1 MRSLATALVLAL
13 LAGCT
18 LGPPPLPEAAA
29 LSNARLPDAHEGSEA
44 VAQWPGPQWWKGYA
58 DDTLDSLVTQGL
70 RGAPGIESA
79 AARFG
84 TARENVRVAGAAAGL
99 SVDAQA
105 TYERLR
111 LSDNGLLPTDLLG
124 FSQYSQADVGVR
136 ARYDVDWWGRKR
148 ALLASAR
155 NQALA
160 SAAEAQ
166 LASLTLAAAIAESY
180 FSWQADS
187 ARLALLDERL
197 ALLERL
203 QHIAARREAAGLDR
217 GDASERTRQEVAG
230 VNELRAQVDGSRRLR
245 RVQLAAL
252 LGTTVEALPELAPR
266 ELPAVAARWP
276 DTAGLDLVARRADI
290 VAQRHRVDAARRDLD
305 VVRAEYYPD
314 LSLHALAGLSS
325 IELGRLFQ
333 AGSAV
338 PSAGVA
344 LHLPLYNG
352 LRDARHGVA
361 AAQLNAAIAQYNE
374 TVAEAA
380 REVAASAAALLQA
393 DSQRQQRERLLEASG
408 ESLRMAASR
417 ARAGLTDERP
427 ELEARLAHLRE
438 QDTRVLLRL
447 AALVADIQLQE
458 SLGGGYQSASEQP

>member
-1 MRSLATALVLAL
+1 MKALSALPLLVL
-13 LAGCT
+13 LAGCA
-18 LGPPPLPEAAA
+18 LGPPPLPEATA
-29 LSNARLPDAHEGSEA
+29 LSDAPLPGQLGGIEV
-44 VAQWPGPQWWKGYA
+44 VAEWPGPQWWKDYA
-58 DDTLDSLVTQGL
+58 DDTLDALIAQGL
-70 RGAPGIESA
+70 RDAPGMESA

-99 SVDAQA
+99 AVDAQA

-124 FSQYSQADVGVR
+124 FSQYGQADVGIR
-136 ARYDVDWWGRKR
+136 ARYDFDWWGRKR

-155 NQALA
+155 SQALA

-180 FSWQADS
+180 FGWQADS

-217 GDASERTRQEVAG
+217 GDSGERVRQEVAG
-230 VNELRAQVDGSRRLR
+230 VSELRAQLEGSRRLR

-252 LGTTVEALPELAPR
+252 LGTNVDALPGLAPR

-276 DTAGLDLVARRADI
+276 DTARLDLVARRPDI
-290 VAQRHRVDAARRDLD
+290 VAQRHRVEAARRDLD

-361 AAQLNAAIAQYNE
+361 AAQLNAAIALYNE

-408 ESLRMAASR
+408 ESLRMASSR

-438 QDTRVLLRL
+438 QDAGVLLQL

-458 SLGGGYQSASEQP
+458 SLGGGYQSASDQP